1 MGNFSTFINR
11 GENIMTDL
19 SDYNSYGEKL
29 ESHFSLRTSP
39 MAVKMLETE
48 DDIPEGAI
56 RPSKDMGTRIAQCQA
71 FALSR
76 REKKTVAM
84 LKEDNNCFAPIIA
97 YGIEDKPDDPEY
109 KLFMRFPTFERD
121 KYIGIVS
128 APLRTA
134 NFEPDVVIIYS
145 NTAQMRSLIMPFH
158 FSEKEDEVQYHFFPP
173 ACSYLLVPVIKN
185 QKCLVAL
192 PDPGEHMR
200 ALPAEDEII
209 ISIPV
214 SKMSEIMDGMKKV
227 AEYKQGYRDINYMMN
242 YHFPLPPLYQDL
254 FNRWGMG

>member
-1 MGNFSTFINR
+1 MP
-11 GENIMTDL
+11 DL
-19 SDYNSYGEKL
+19 SEYNSYGEKL
-29 ESHFSLRTSP
+29 ESHFCLRTSP
-39 MAVKMLETE
+39 MAVKMLESE
-48 DDIPEGAI
+48 GDIPEGAI

-97 YGIEDKPDDPEY
+97 YGIEDKPDDAQYE
-109 KLFMRFPTFERD
+109 LFMRFPTFD
-121 KYIGIVS
+121 KGKYIGIVS

-134 NFEPDVVIIYS
+134 NFEPDVIVIYS
-145 NTAQMRSLIMPFH
+145 NTAQMRSLIMPLH
-158 FSEKEDEVQYHFFPP
+158 FTAKEDELQYHFFPP
-173 ACSYLLVPVIKN
+173 VCSYLLVPVINK

-209 ISIPV
+209 ISIPA
-214 SKMSEIMDGMKKV
+214 SKISDIMDGMKKV
-227 AEYKQGYRDINYMMN
+227 AEFKQGYQDINYMMN
-242 YHFPLPPLYQDL
+242 YNFPLPPLYQDL
-254 FNRWGMG
+254 FKRWGME